1 MSPSR
6 PLRGGVVMDDDALS
20 GDVLPPSALAP
31 SAQSVALARRISQG
45 VPTADLQAL
54 LHGPIG
60 DAVAE
65 AAGYADDAIAESTR
79 AAYVKAWDH
88 FADWCRGKEVDPNA
102 LPLNPVLVAAY
113 LGALAKTHGASALR
127 SRVAA
132 ITYHHRRRGFVFQP
146 AHPVLRETMSGI
158 RRRHPRKVRPAA
170 ALCAPEIKQL
180 LGVCPKDLAGLRDR
194 ALFLVGFAG
203 AFRRSELVAINRE
216 LLRFDAAAVIIHVT
230 RSKRDQEG
238 KGADVTLPR
247 MRDPD
252 TGAPSETCPVRALE
266 TWLARAKIRRGA
278 VFRGI
283 TRHGTLEERL
293 TPRSLRLILLKR
305 AASAKLNV
313 HDSERLSPHGLR
325 AGFITEAYLAGA
337 LDEQV
342 GAHVRHDDLRS
353 TRGYRRRARITEDNP
368 ARLLDL

>member
-1 MSPSR
+1 
-6 PLRGGVVMDDDALS
+6 MDDDALT
-20 GDVLPPSALAP
+20 GTVIPPDAPLTPSSDRSLAL
-31 SAQSVALARRISQG
+31 VRRMSRDSSPG
-45 VPTADLQAL
+45 ELQNL
-54 LHGPIG
+54 VHGAIG
-60 DAVAE
+60 EAVAE
-65 AAGYADDAIAESTR
+65 AASYADAAISETTR
-79 AAYVKAWDH
+79 AAYLQAWAH
-88 FADWCRGKEVDPNA
+88 FDAWCRSKDVDPDA

-113 LGALAKTHGASALR
+113 LGALAKSHGASALR
-127 SRVAA
+127 SRAAA
-132 ITYHHRRRGFVFQP
+132 IAYHHRRRGFTFLP
-146 AHPVLRETMSGI
+146 THPVIRETLSGI
-158 RRRHPRKVRPAA
+158 RRSHPRKVRPAA
-170 ALCAPEIKQL
+170 ALCSQEVKQL
-180 LGVCPKDLAGLRDR
+180 LQVCPTDLAGLRDR

-216 LLRFDAAAVIIHVT
+216 HLRFEAAMVVIHVP

-238 KGADVTLPR
+238 KGADVSLPR

-252 TGAPSETCPVRALE
+252 TDTGIVSDTCPVRALE
-266 TWLARAKIRRGA
+266 TWLARGRIRRGA

-283 TRHGTLEERL
+283 TRHGTIEERL
-293 TPRSLRLILLKR
+293 TPRALRLILLKR
-305 AASAKLNV
+305 AALAKLTV

-325 AGFITEAYLAGA
+325 AGFITEAYLNGA

>member
-1 MSPSR
+1 
-6 PLRGGVVMDDDALS
+6 MDDDALS
-20 GDVLPPSALAP
+20 GDIIPPGSPPTP
-31 SAQSVALARRISQG
+31 SSDRSLALARRISRG
-45 VPTADLQAL
+45 TPPAELQNL
-54 LHGPIG
+54 LHGPVG
-60 DAVAE
+60 EAVAE
-65 AAGYADDAIAESTR
+65 AASYADAAIAETTR
-79 AAYVKAWDH
+79 AAYLQAWAH
-88 FADWCRGKEVDPNA
+88 FDAWCRSKDVDPDA

-113 LGALAKTHGASALR
+113 LGALAKSDGASALR

-132 ITYHHRRRGFVFQP
+132 IAYHHRRRGFTFLP
-146 AHPVLRETMSGI
+146 THPVIRETLGGI
-158 RRRHPRKVRPAA
+158 RRSHPRKVRPAA
-170 ALCAPEIKQL
+170 ALCSQEVKQL
-180 LGVCPKDLAGLRDR
+180 LDVCPTDLAGLRDR

-203 AFRRSELVAINRE
+203 AFRRSELVAIDRE
-216 LLRFDAAAVIIHVT
+216 NLRFEASMVIIHVP

-252 TGAPSETCPVRALE
+252 TGIVSDTCPVRALE
-266 TWLARAKIRRGA
+266 TWLARGKIRRGA

-283 TRHGTLEERL
+283 TRHGTIEERL
-293 TPRSLRLILLKR
+293 TPRALRLILLKR
-305 AASAKLNV
+305 AAQAKLTV

-368 ARLLDL
+368 ARLLNL

>member
-1 MSPSR
+1 M
-6 PLRGGVVMDDDALS
+6 LLMDDNAQP
-20 GDVLPPSALAP
+20 GEILPPEVPAATPLA
-31 SAQSVALARRISQG
+31 SSLALARRISRG
-45 VPTADLQAL
+45 APSTDLQGL

-60 DAVAE
+60 EAVAE
-65 AAGYADDAIAESTR
+65 AGGYADDAIAESTR
-79 AAYVKAWDH
+79 TAYGQAWHH
-88 FADWCRGKEVDPNA
+88 FADWCRGKNVDPDA

-113 LGALAKTHGASALR
+113 LAALAKTHGASALR

-132 ITYHHRRRGFVFQP
+132 IAYHHRRRGFVFLP
-146 AHPVLRETMSGI
+146 THPVLRETLSGI

-180 LGVCPKDLAGLRDR
+180 LGVCPTDLAGPAGLAGLRDR

-203 AFRRSELVAINRE
+203 AFRRSELVAIDRDH
-216 LLRFDAAAVIIHVT
+216 LRFEASTVIIHVP

-247 MRDPD
+247 MRDAK
-252 TGAPSETCPVRALE
+252 TGAVSETCPVRALE
-266 TWLARAKIRRGA
+266 TWLARGKIRRGA

-283 TRHGTLEERL
+283 TRHGTIEERL
-293 TPRSLRLILLKR
+293 TPRALRLILLKR
-305 AASAKLNV
+305 AASAKLTV
-313 HDSERLSPHGLR
+313 HESERLSPHGLR

>member
-1 MSPSR
+1 
-6 PLRGGVVMDDDALS
+6 MDDDPLS
-20 GDVLPPSALAP
+20 GDILPPDAPLAVP
-31 SAQSVALARRISQG
+31 SARSAALVRRISRG
-45 VPTADLQAL
+45 ASSTDLQGL

-60 DAVAE
+60 EAVAE

-79 AAYVKAWDH
+79 AAYGQAWHH
-88 FADWCRGKEVDPNA
+88 FADWCRGKEVDPDA

-113 LGALAKTHGASALR
+113 LSTLAKTHGASALR

-132 ITYHHRRRGFVFQP
+132 IAYHHRRRGFVFLP
-146 AHPVLRETMSGI
+146 THPVLRETLSGI
-158 RRRHPRKVRPAA
+158 RRRHPRKIRPAA

-180 LGVCPKDLAGLRDR
+180 LGVCPTDLAGLRDR

-216 LLRFDAAAVIIHVT
+216 DLRFEASVAIIHVP

-252 TGAPSETCPVRALE
+252 TGVVSETCPVRALE
-266 TWLARAKIRRGA
+266 TWLARGKIRRGA

-283 TRHGTLEERL
+283 TRHGTIEERL
-293 TPRSLRLILLKR
+293 TPRALRLILLKR
-305 AASAKLNV
+305 AASAKLTV
-313 HDSERLSPHGLR
+313 HESERLSPHGLR

>member
-1 MSPSR
+1 
-6 PLRGGVVMDDDALS
+6 MDDDARS
-20 GDVLPPSALAP
+20 DAILPPDAPRATSSGRSA
-31 SAQSVALARRISQG
+31 ALTRRISRG
-45 VPTADLQAL
+45 PAAADLQAL
-54 LHGPIG
+54 LHGPIAE
-60 DAVAE
+60 AVAA
-65 AAGYADDAIAESTR
+65 AAGYADDAIADSTR
-79 AAYVKAWDH
+79 SAYVQAWAH
-88 FADWCRGKEVDPNA
+88 FADWCRSKDVDPNA

-113 LGALAKTHGASALR
+113 LSALAETHGASALR

-132 ITYHHRRRGFVFQP
+132 IAYHHRRRGFVFLP
-146 AHPVLRETMSGI
+146 THPVLRETLSGI
-158 RRRHPRKVRPAA
+158 RRRHPRKIRPAA

-180 LGVCPKDLAGLRDR
+180 LGACPTDLAGLRDR

-203 AFRRSELVAINRE
+203 AFRRSELVGIDRE
-216 LLRFDAAAVIIHVT
+216 HLRFEAAMVIIHVP

-247 MRDPD
+247 MRDPA
-252 TGAPSETCPVRALE
+252 TGAVSETCPVRALE

-283 TRHGTLEERL
+283 TRHATIEERL
-293 TPRSLRLILLKR
+293 TPGAVRLILLKR
-305 AASAKLNV
+305 AASAKLSV

-353 TRGYRRRARITEDNP
+353 TRGYRRRARITGENP

>member
-1 MSPSR
+1 
-6 PLRGGVVMDDDALS
+6 MDDDALS
-20 GDVLPPSALAP
+20 GDILPPDAPPAAP
-31 SAQSVALARRISQG
+31 SARSAALARRMSRG
-45 VPTADLQAL
+45 VPAADLQAL

-65 AAGYADDAIAESTR
+65 AAGYADDAIAHATR
-79 AAYVKAWDH
+79 AAYAQAWAH
-88 FADWCRGKEVDPNA
+88 FSEWCRAKGVDPDV

-113 LGALAKTHGASALR
+113 LSALAKTHGPSALR
-127 SRVAA
+127 GRVAA
-132 ITYHHRRRGFVFQP
+132 IAYHHRRRGFLFQP
-146 AHPVLRETMSGI
+146 AHPVLRETLGGI

-180 LGVCPKDLAGLRDR
+180 LGACPGDLAGHRDR
-194 ALFLVGFAG
+194 ALFLIGFAG
-203 AFRRSELVAINRE
+203 AFRRSELVAIDRE
-216 LLRFDAAAVIIHVT
+216 HLLFEASMVIIHIP

-252 TGAPSETCPVRALE
+252 TGAVSDTCPVRALE
-266 TWLARAKIRRGA
+266 TWLSRAKIRRGA

-283 TRHGTLEERL
+283 TRHGTMQERL
-293 TPRSLRLILLKR
+293 TPGAVRLILLKR
-305 AASAKLNV
+305 AASAKLGV

-353 TRGYRRRARITEDNP
+353 TRGYRRRARITGDNP

>member
-1 MSPSR
+1 
-6 PLRGGVVMDDDALS
+6 MDDGALS
-20 GDVLPPSALAP
+20 GEILPPSPPVPAG
-31 SAQSVALARRISQG
+31 QSVALARRISKG
-45 VPTADLQAL
+45 VPSADLQAL

-88 FADWCRGKEVDPNA
+88 FAEWCRGKEVDPDA

-113 LGALAKTHGASALR
+113 LSALAKTHGASALR

-132 ITYHHRRRGFVFQP
+132 IAYHHRRRGFVFLP

-180 LGVCPKDLAGLRDR
+180 LGVCPTDLAGLRDR

-203 AFRRSELVAINRE
+203 AFRRSELVAIDRE
-216 LLRFDAAAVIIHVT
+216 HLRFDKSALVIHVP

-247 MRDPD
+247 MLNPD
-252 TGAPSETCPVRALE
+252 TGAASETCPVRALE
-266 TWLARAKIRRGA
+266 AWLARAKIRRGA

-305 AASAKLNV
+305 AASAKLSV

>member
-1 MSPSR
+1 
-6 PLRGGVVMDDDALS
+6 MDDEPLA
-20 GDVLPPSALAP
+20 GDILPPEAPPSAP
-31 SAQSVALARRISQG
+31 STQSAALARRISRG
-45 VPTADLQAL
+45 TPSADLQAL

-60 DAVAE
+60 EAVAE

-79 AAYVKAWDH
+79 AAYGQAWHH
-88 FADWCRGKEVDPNA
+88 FADWCRAKEVDPDA

-113 LGALAKTHGASALR
+113 LSALAKTHGASALR

-132 ITYHHRRRGFVFQP
+132 IAYHHRRRGFVFLP
-146 AHPVLRETMSGI
+146 THPVLRETLSGI

-170 ALCAPEIKQL
+170 ALCAQEIKQL
-180 LGVCPKDLAGLRDR
+180 LSACPADLAGLRDR

-203 AFRRSELVAINRE
+203 AFRRSELVAIDRE
-216 LLRFDAAAVIIHVT
+216 HLRFEAAVAIIHVP

-238 KGADVTLPR
+238 KGADVALPR

-252 TGAPSETCPVRALE
+252 TGAVSETCPVRALE
-266 TWLARAKIRRGA
+266 TWLARAKIRRGP
-278 VFRGI
+278 VFRGV
-283 TRHGTLEERL
+283 TRHGTMEERL
-293 TPRSLRLILLKR
+293 TPRAVRLILLKR
-305 AASAKLNV
+305 ASQAKLAV

>member
-1 MSPSR
+1 
-6 PLRGGVVMDDDALS
+6 MDDNALQGEVFPPQATAS
-20 GDVLPPSALAP
+20 TPSASSL
-31 SAQSVALARRISQG
+31 ALARRISRG
-45 VPTADLQAL
+45 VPSADLQSL
-54 LHGPIG
+54 LYGPIG
-60 DAVAE
+60 EAVAE
-65 AAGYADDAIAESTR
+65 AAGYADDAIADSTR
-79 AAYVKAWDH
+79 AAYVQAWAH
-88 FADWCRGKEVDPNA
+88 FADWCRGKQVDPDA

-113 LGALAKTHGASALR
+113 LSALATTHGASALR
-127 SRVAA
+127 GRVAA
-132 ITYHHRRRGFVFQP
+132 IAYHHRRRGFVFLP
-146 AHPVLRETMSGI
+146 THPVLRETLGGI

-180 LGVCPKDLAGLRDR
+180 LGVCPTDLAGLRDR

-216 LLRFDAAAVIIHVT
+216 DLRFEASTVIIHVP

-247 MRDPD
+247 MRDPE
-252 TGAPSETCPVRALE
+252 TGLVSETCPVRALE
-266 TWLARAKIRRGA
+266 TWLARGKIRRGA

-283 TRHGTLEERL
+283 TRHGTIEERL
-293 TPRSLRLILLKR
+293 TPRALRLILLKR
-305 AASAKLNV
+305 AASARLTV
-313 HDSERLSPHGLR
+313 HESERLSPHGLR

>member
-1 MSPSR
+1 VNDEPVKGE
-6 PLRGGVVMDDDALS
+6 LF
-20 GDVLPPSALAP
+20 PPEAP
-31 SAQSVALARRISQG
+31 QPRSLALARRLSR
-45 VPTADLQAL
+45 AELASDLQPL

-65 AAGYADDAIAESTR
+65 AAAYADDAIAESTR
-79 AAYVKAWDH
+79 HAYLAARAH
-88 FADWCRGKEVDPNA
+88 FADWCRGKNVDPDA
-102 LPLNPVLVAAY
+102 VPLNPVLVAAY
-113 LGALAKTHGASALR
+113 LDALGKTHGVSALR
-127 SRVAA
+127 GRVAA
-132 ITYHHRRRGFVFQP
+132 IAYHHRRRGFAFPP
-146 AHPVLRETMSGI
+146 AHPVLRETISGI
-158 RRRHPRKVRPAA
+158 RRRHVRKVRPAA
-170 ALCAPEIKQL
+170 TLCAPEIKQL
-180 LGVCPKDLAGLRDR
+180 VAACPSDLAGLRDR

-203 AFRRSELVAINRE
+203 AFRRSELVAIDRAQ
-216 LLRFDAAAVIIHVT
+216 LRFEAGSLVIHVP

-252 TGAPSETCPVRALE
+252 TGAPSETCPLRALE
-266 TWLARAKIRRGA
+266 TWLAKSRIRTGA
-278 VFRGI
+278 MFRGI

-293 TPRSLRLILLKR
+293 SPRALRLILLKR
-305 AASAKLNV
+305 AAQAKLTV